1 MNLDTATIRVQQLRS
16 QLEEHNHNYYVLDNP
31 TISDAE
37 YDRLMSELKTL
48 EEAFPELS
56 SLDSPTHRV
65 GGKPLKEFGSVKHT
79 LPLLSLSN
87 AFGPEDL
94 RDFDRRVK
102 EVVGNR
108 EYVVELKIDGLTVAL
123 TYLNG
128 LLTTGAT
135 RGDGV
140 SGEEITQNIKTIHSI
155 PLKLKHPIPRLEVRG
170 EAYMPKQSFERL
182 NLEREE
188 NGEPTFANPRNAAAG
203 SLRQLDPK
211 VTASRNLK
219 LFAYSII
226 FEEGADIPS
235 QEGTLHYL
243 AEQGFLVNDQY
254 RVCKDIE
261 EVINICLEWGE
272 KRNGLPYEIDGMV
285 IKVNSFSDQ
294 EELGYTTKSPR
305 WAIAYKFPAQQEE
318 TIIEDIF
325 VRVGRTGVLTPTAVL
340 KPVRVAG
347 STVSRATLHNTDI
360 IRDKDIRIGDHVL
373 IQKAGDV
380 IPEVV
385 EVLPN
390 KRTGEERIFEMPSV
404 CPECNS
410 EVVRLE
416 SESAHRCTGIACPAQ
431 QREGII
437 HFVSRDAMNID
448 GLGPAV
454 ISQLL
459 DSGLIHNASDLYY
472 LQFDELI
479 KLERMGNKSAENLLA
494 AIDESKNRGLAP
506 LIFALG
512 IRHVGAR
519 AGKLLA
525 THFKSM
531 NNLSKASQE
540 ELLTVAEIGPAMAQ
554 SLVTFFRQEQSREF
568 ISKLIEAGVNM
579 EEESKLQSETLVGK
593 VIVVTGTLETMGR
606 KEIEELIEAH
616 GGKTSGSVSKKT
628 SFVVAGENAGSKLE
642 KAKTLGIPVI
652 SEQELLELIVEK

>member
-155 PLKLKHPIPRLEVRG
+155 PLKLKYPIPRLEVRG